1 MHRSASTSGINGRT
15 ADEFFVNMSPA
26 SNMVSPP
33 HKAAAAASDDLPDHD
48 DHQYNYNDA
57 IIPQTTKKEIGLFH
71 QHNISPGENAIHF
84 IPMVLLLCFLTLWIF
99 SRPVAPN
106 SAP

>member
-1 MHRSASTSGINGRT
+1 MHRSASTSGINGRV
-15 ADEFFVNMSPA
+15 ADEFFVNMSQA
-26 SNMVSPP
+26 SMVSPP
-33 HKAAAAASDDLPDHD
+33 LKAAAAASDDLPDD

-71 QHNISPGENAIHF
+71 QHNSPGENAIHF

-99 SRPVAPN
+99 SRPVEPN